1 MGNKGRNAITIA
13 RYSITVEMES
23 KGHAILLKGYSI
35 DQALNFFQ
43 GEGLEDEEK
52 DTIVQILMKGKSL
65 DANLK
70 EIIKRDGKTQITL
83 EFQTLEKM
91 LKYMQ

>member
-1 MGNKGRNAITIA
+1 MENKGRKAIKVA
-13 RYSITVEMES
+13 SYLITVEFES
-23 KGHAILLKGYSI
+23 QGHPMIVKGYSI
-35 DQALNFFQ
+35 KEALNFFQ
-43 GEGLEDEEK
+43 REELEDEEK
-52 DTIVQILMKGKSL
+52 DTIVQILMKGKAL

-83 EFQTLEKM
+83 EFQTVEEM